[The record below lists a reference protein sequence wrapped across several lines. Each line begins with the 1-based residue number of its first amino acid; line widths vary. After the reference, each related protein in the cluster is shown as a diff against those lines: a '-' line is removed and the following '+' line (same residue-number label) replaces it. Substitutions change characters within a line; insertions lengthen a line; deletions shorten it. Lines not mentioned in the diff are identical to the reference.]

1 MQELLKRCHL
11 PSKLQKKPDDGIKIN
26 SILVN
31 VGICLRYGKNKAEKQ
46 KEMLDAW
53 HFDQEWLQNA

>member
-1 MQELLKRCHL
+1 MPL

-53 HFDQEWLQNA
+53 HFDQEWLQYA